1 MMKQWRYIRYLEH
14 DVKVATVMGMCGI
27 SKEEATRRL
36 LNNGDIVK
44 RAIEIDNLRR
54 DLNDQR
60 TTTCRTNYCCSRWY
74 G

>member
-1 MMKQWRYIRYLEH
+1 MMKQWRYIKVSEH

-44 RAIEIDNLRR
+44 RAIR
-54 DLNDQR
+54 DRQP
-60 TTTCRTNYCCSRWY
+60 
-74 G
+74 